1 MFAKAQHGQAKMN
14 PILVLSFAMSELD
27 KIGQNGPFYK
37 FDERHQGL
45 AERSFSQHIGK
56 NAA

>member
-1 MFAKAQHGQAKMN
+1 MFAKVEHRQA
-14 PILVLSFAMSELD
+14 IQYWFYLFAMINLD

-45 AERSFSQHIGK
+45 AERSFSQYIGK
-56 NAA
+56 NAAY

>member
-1 MFAKAQHGQAKMN
+1 M
-14 PILVLSFAMSELD
+14 IDLD

-45 AERSFSQHIGK
+45 AERSFSQHIGE
-56 NAA
+56 NAAY

>member
-1 MFAKAQHGQAKMN
+1 MRS
-14 PILVLSFAMSELD
+14 ILSLSFAMSELD